1 VAGRNNDATPRRSPA
16 NSNGCFFSPSRIG
29 PELINC
35 FSSTSV
41 TPIKHNRQESDKE
54 NKDCTNDDESCV
66 IYALNQYFSCS
77 LVVRRNRDKGQK
89 TDGSN
94 LGITYFT
101 QEASPYVPPPCF
113 RCCSCG
119 WLQESVPMTKMFGVF
134 WSTLPRKHYPSVC
147 HRLFW
152 DAFLILKRSHVV
164 GSRSRRLSMGPIRC

>member
-1 VAGRNNDATPRRSPA
+1 MAGRNNDATPRRSPA

-66 IYALNQYFSCS
+66 IYALNQYLSCS
-77 LVVRRNRDKGQK
+77 LVVRRNRDEGQK

-94 LGITYFT
+94 LAI
-101 QEASPYVPPPCF
+101 AYVLSTTTINVALHP
-113 RCCSCG
+113 
-119 WLQESVPMTKMFGVF
+119 LVSVAAHVAGCK
-134 WSTLPRKHYPSVC
+134 RK
-147 HRLFW
+147 RT
-152 DAFLILKRSHVV
+152 DD
-164 GSRSRRLSMGPIRC
+164 